1 MTAERSDP
9 EGQRQPGL
17 RERKRQSTRR
27 AIQLAVLG
35 LTIERG
41 FDQVTIDEVSQ
52 VAGISPRTFFNY
64 FDSKDAAVVGE
75 IPLLSDGY
83 QVEAFVHAGPTEDI
97 LTGIAG
103 LFLSAAAQEEGED
116 REIHQLRKVVLRD
129 HPHLLGLRM
138 AGMRTAESALYEVVV
153 RRLARDEPRLPAE
166 DTAMFERGWLITLTA
181 LAALRHAWR
190 CWAESDGAGPL
201 DDRIRLSFTQ
211 LREIVGETS

>member
-1 MTAERSDP
+1 MTVEHSDSALP
-9 EGQRQPGL
+9 PQLGL
-17 RERKRQSTRR
+17 RERKRLGTRR
-27 AIQLAVLG
+27 AIQHAALS

-75 IPLLSDGY
+75 IPPLSDGN
-83 QVEAFVHAGPTEDI
+83 QVEAFVHAGPAEDI
-97 LTGIAG
+97 LIGIAG
-103 LFLSAAAQEEGED
+103 LFLSAAAEEEGED

-153 RRLARDEPRLPAE
+153 RRLVRDEPQLASDE
-166 DTAMFERGWLITLTA
+166 EAIFERGWLITLTA

-201 DDRIRLSFTQ
+201 DDRIRLSFAQ
-211 LREIVGETS
+211 LREIVGETR